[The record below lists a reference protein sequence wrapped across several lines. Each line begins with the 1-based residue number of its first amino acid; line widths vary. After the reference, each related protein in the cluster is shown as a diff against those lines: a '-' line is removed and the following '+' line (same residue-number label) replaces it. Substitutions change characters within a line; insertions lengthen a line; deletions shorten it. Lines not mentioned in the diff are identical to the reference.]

1 MQRPGQLSCRA
12 LETWSGTPGSNA
24 TFALARRSP
33 LPSWRSASLLIHAMT
48 AAHRAAWSGMPSAL
62 ARFSRCFQTPA
73 GKRTERGTVGPI
85 SVPFLRLPRPTWMEI
100 PSAQA
105 RGLRGVAIW
114 SARGQQR
121 SNRHR
126 VRAPPNRRNQ
136 RKLLDAE
143 PERLLRLVNLRPS
156 GHCPSPKARR
166 PHKPSACGAY
176 CFWLRGQDLNL
187 RPSGYEDDFTQPA
200 DGRRSSVFQS
210 YRGVGRTAEST
221 AVHAGIHKSPRVW
234 TRSGQSLEMISLY
247 SARRPCTIRSPS
259 SSCGRSPR
267 SRPSLKREHR
277 RHAVADLVA
286 DAAYP
291 GDVLRLVL
299 HD

>member
-1 MQRPGQLSCRA
+1 MRTAKHPRSHHCNGISVS
-12 LETWSGTPGSNA
+12 EGVA
-24 TFALARRSP
+24 TFGLKPRWTKAMA
-33 LPSWRSASLLIHAMT
+33 PSLTTDGA
-48 AAHRAAWSGMPSAL
+48 
-62 ARFSRCFQTPA
+62 
-73 GKRTERGTVGPI
+73 KRI
-85 SVPFLRLPRPTWMEI
+85 
-100 PSAQA
+100 
-105 RGLRGVAIW
+105 
-114 SARGQQR
+114 
-121 SNRHR
+121 
-126 VRAPPNRRNQ
+126 
-136 RKLLDAE
+136 
-143 PERLLRLVNLRPS
+143 
-156 GHCPSPKARR
+156 
-166 PHKPSACGAY
+166 
-176 CFWLRGQDLNL
+176 WLRGQDLNL
-187 RPSGYEDDFTQPA
+187 RPSGYEGDFTQPA